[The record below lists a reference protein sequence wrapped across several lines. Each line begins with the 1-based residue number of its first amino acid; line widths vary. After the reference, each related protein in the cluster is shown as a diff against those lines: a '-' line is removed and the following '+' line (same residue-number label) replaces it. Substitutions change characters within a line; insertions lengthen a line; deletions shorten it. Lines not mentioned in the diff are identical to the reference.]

1 MTTRPTLLPII
12 CSTVCVHWLL
22 LVVVT
27 FALLVAP
34 AHAQPAPGMHRLGFI
49 NVGPAGP
56 NADNLAAVKEGLAE
70 LGYVEG
76 KNLELIVRWG
86 EGRPERLPALVAE
99 IMATKPKLI
108 LSTGGPV
115 TAKAVVAGAPN
126 FPLVVIS
133 GDLISEQLVTN
144 LARPGGQL
152 TGIAVLASQL
162 ESKRLELLKQ
172 LVPKVKRVG
181 MIWNPAGVGIQD
193 YVKDVQVAAKR
204 LNLELVDVKARNV
217 AELDQ
222 ALADVAKAR
231 VDALF
236 VVSDP
241 VLGFERKRIV
251 DFAMAQKLPGIYF
264 WREFAEIGGLASYGA
279 NLPTV
284 YRRLGYYTD
293 KILKGAKPG
302 DLPIEQPTQ
311 FAFVINSTVAASLKI
326 KISPELMLRADEV
339 IK

>member
-1 MTTRPTLLPII
+1 MNLFVKFRFAY
-12 CSTVCVHWLL
+12 
-22 LVVVT
+22 LVV
-27 FALLVAP
+27 ASLIGA
-34 AHAQPAPGMHRLGFI
+34 AQAQPAPGMHKIGFV

-56 NADNLAAVKEGLAE
+56 NAANLAAVKAGLAE

-76 KNLELIVRWG
+76 KNLELIVRWAD
-86 EGRPERLPALVAE
+86 GRPERLPALVAE
-99 IMATKPKLI
+99 IIATKPKLI

-115 TAKAVVAGAPN
+115 TTKAVVAGAPN
-126 FPLVVIS
+126 FPVVFIAGS
-133 GDLISEQLVTN
+133 PLLEQLVSN

-181 MIWNPAGVGIQD
+181 MIWNPDGVGMQE
-193 YVKDVQVAAKR
+193 YTNDVELTAKR
-204 LNLELVDVKARNV
+204 LKLELVDVRARTV

-222 ALADVAKAR
+222 ALADVEKAR

-279 NLPTV
+279 NLPAV
-284 YRRLGYYTD
+284 YRRLGYYAD
-293 KILKGAKPG
+293 KILKGTKPG

-311 FAFVINSTVAASLKI
+311 FAFVINSTTAAALKI
-326 KISPELMLRADEV
+326 PISPELMLRADEV

>member
-1 MTTRPTLLPII
+1 MTARTARLRNVARAG
-12 CSTVCVHWLL
+12 CHHWLR
-22 LVVVT
+22 LVVLAFISVI
-27 FALLVAP
+27 AP
-34 AHAQPAPGMHRLGFI
+34 VHAQPAPGMHRLGFI

-56 NADNLAAVKEGLAE
+56 NAANLAAVKEGLAE

-76 KNLELIVRWG
+76 KNLELVVRWAD
-86 EGRPERLPALVAE
+86 GRPERLPALVAE

-108 LSTGGPV
+108 LSTGGSV
-115 TAKAVVAGAPN
+115 TTKAVVAGAPN
-126 FPLVVIS
+126 FPVVFIS
-133 GDLISEQLVTN
+133 GNPLREQLVSN

-172 LVPKVKRVG
+172 LVSKVKRVG
-181 MIWNPAGVGIQD
+181 MIWNPDGVGMQD
-193 YVKDVQVAAKR
+193 YIKEVELAAKR
-204 LNLELVDVKARNV
+204 LNLDLVDLRARTV

-241 VLGFERKRIV
+241 VLGFERKRII

-264 WREFAEIGGLASYGA
+264 WREFAEIGGLASYGT
-279 NLPTV
+279 NLPAV
-284 YRRLGYYTD
+284 YRRLGYYAD
-293 KILKGAKPG
+293 KILKGTKPG

-311 FAFVINSTVAASLKI
+311 FAFVINSTTAAALKI
-326 KISPELMLRADEV
+326 PISPELMLRADEV